1 MAYSA
6 LTSPLP
12 GLTVSPTG
20 ERCCG
25 LRGYQP
31 GAHALL
37 GMLGDTPIF
46 DTSSTDPGSLIDPS
60 VFDQPSPIIDLTPPI
75 ETLPP
80 IIDATALP
88 LPNQLSPSVY
98 SSYPASVGTEFTS
111 NGDGTYTNIQTGQ
124 TVPYQIAEQLT
135 AATTGAATSSLD
147 TTATGQNL
155 TITDASGAT
164 SSVNTNNL
172 TVAAQALQAA
182 GQLVNAAGKLT
193 AQGQALL
200 NGGNLYKPAPVSAN
214 PFSGAMASLTSW
226 FSGSTGGFPNVA
238 ILGVGLAA
246 VFVLPS
252 LMGGKKRRR

>member
-37 GMLGDTPIF
+37 GMLGDDPVIV
-46 DTSSTDPGSLIDPS
+46 DTTSTDPGSLIDPT
-60 VFDQPSPIIDLTPPI
+60 VTDQPNPIPVDFPVMS
-75 ETLPP
+75 
-80 IIDATALP
+80 DLP
-88 LPNQLSPSVY
+88 LPNQLSPSLY

-135 AATTGAATSSLD
+135 AATTGAATSALD
-147 TTATGQNL
+147 TTATGQNIN
-155 TITDASGAT
+155 ITDPNTGAT
-164 SSVNTNNL
+164 STINTNNL
-172 TVAAQALQAA
+172 SVAAQALQAA

-193 AQGQALL
+193 SQGQALL

-214 PFSGAMASLTSW
+214 PFSGAMSSLTSW

-252 LMGGKKRRR
+252 LMSGKKRRR